1 MRPLL
6 IALLLITF
14 PGLLFALFWV
24 PGSGPRQIFEISVA
38 EDGSFTTY
46 SESYGGFRGRIDYWD
61 PSLNHQ
67 KRINL
72 SGFLSEGAHALS
84 PDGCKVA
91 AITTDGRSQTIELVG
106 VAEGT
111 LKVAIDAPEG
121 WVSSLDFCG
130 NNESI
135 LARCDSENNVFIF
148 CQDGNVNQRLRSG
161 YELYSAFGSQYFAM
175 SNRVR
180 LASPASHVFEYR
192 FYDARTTPL
201 QLIYRE
207 QRPIEDWA
215 GQGVAIGADGMIVVQ
230 HPDHI
235 QFRDTDGS
243 ERKIDWPAERGKVL
257 QIDPTNS
264 YLLLSYI
271 SSEQQSVII
280 LDAQAGKVLG
290 RREFTW
296 GDWSIFGL
304 NNVRFRDASSLLFTE
319 SFNGPSGSVSG
330 RIVRWNWREDTTTTK
345 SVGGT
350 TDEIFFRRLKW
361 LDVSL
366 LVWCV
371 IATGLARSSHRKIT
385 PTIVLAAV
393 SGLGCVW
400 AFYQPRFE
408 ELYLEWQTA
417 NPSWFVLTT
426 IWLVIPVRLC
436 LVICHA
442 PDKLLRRLPLLV
454 LLLALSAD
462 RLHHLFPT
470 GSWFF
475 PLILL
480 LVSIWLIGISIS
492 IEYFMA
498 RRQKAAQI
506 DRSVTVGSK
515 IGSFRLIDLLLLVGA
530 LAVVSGLLSKFD
542 GFDQN
547 LTSITWALVCSIFL
561 AFLAALGGWLSLSKA
576 SWWKGYLPLMGLSFL
591 VPWCLTSTSIVS
603 GFGYWSIDGGDQFP
617 FLHRQTLPYMLCLF
631 TAFLVYATWLYRG
644 TMIDSESEDVIKPN
658 YQILFLQ
665 LIKARL
671 TKVSLRLLR
680 SSLSKK
686 VPFIVA
692 VSSLL
697 LGIILIIFAPGFSQ
711 QNPYK
716 NWWYGVGF
724 LLLVI
729 TPWMSRICRYGI
741 QRTIENLMIS
751 E

>member
-1 MRPLL
+1 MRSLL

-24 PGSGPRQIFEISVA
+24 PGSGPREIFDISVA

-61 PSLNHQ
+61 PGLNHQ

-72 SGFLSEGAHALS
+72 SGFLSEGDHALS
-84 PDGCKVA
+84 PDGSKVA

-130 NNESI
+130 KNESV
-135 LARCDSENNVFIF
+135 LARFDSENNVFIF
-148 CQDGNVNQRLRSG
+148 GQDGNVNQRLHSG

-180 LASPASHVFEYR
+180 LASPASDFFEYR
-192 FYDARTTPL
+192 FYNARTTPL

-207 QRPIEDWA
+207 QRPTEDWA
-215 GQGVAIGADGMIVVQ
+215 GQGVAIGANGMIVVQ

-330 RIVRWNWREDTTTTK
+330 RIVRWKWREDTTTTK

-350 TDEIFFRRLKW
+350 TDKIFFRRLKW

-408 ELYLEWQTA
+408 ELYLEWETA
-417 NPSWFVLTT
+417 NPSWLVLTT
-426 IWLVIPVRLC
+426 IWLVIPVRGC
-436 LVICHA
+436 LAICHA
-442 PDKLLRRLPLLV
+442 PDKILRWLPILV

-480 LVSIWLIGISIS
+480 LVSIWLIGVSIF

-506 DRSVTVGSK
+506 DRSVWVGSQ
-515 IGSFRLIDLLLLVGA
+515 IGSFRLIDLVLLIGA
-530 LAVVSGLLSKFD
+530 LAVVFGLLSKFD

-547 LTSITWALVCSIFL
+547 LTSIIWALVCSILL
-561 AFLAALGGWLSLSKA
+561 AFVAALVGWLSLSKA
-576 SWWKGYLPLMGLSFL
+576 SWWKRYLPLVGLAFL
-591 VPWCLTSTSIVS
+591 VPWGFTSIVS
-603 GFGYWSIDGGDQFP
+603 FFDFRSIDGGDQFP
-617 FLHRQTLPYMLCLF
+617 IFNLQLLPYMIWLF
-631 TAFLVYATWLYRG
+631 TAFLVYAMWLYRG
-644 TMIDSESEDVIKPN
+644 TMIDSQSNGVIKPN
-658 YQILFLQ
+658 YQILLLQ

-686 VPFIVA
+686 IPFIVA

-697 LGIILIIFAPGFSQ
+697 LGIILIVFAPGFSQ

-716 NWWYGVGF
+716 TWWYGVGF

-741 QRTIENLMIS
+741 HKTIENLMIS

>member
-24 PGSGPRQIFEISVA
+24 PGSGPRKIFEISVA
-38 EDGSFTTY
+38 EDGSLTTY

-61 PSLNHQ
+61 SGLNHQ

-84 PDGCKVA
+84 PDGSKVA
-91 AITTDGRSQTIELVG
+91 AITTDGRSQTIELVS
-106 VAEGT
+106 VADGT

-130 NNESI
+130 KKESV
-135 LARCDSENNVFIF
+135 LARFDSENNVFIF
-148 CQDGNVNQRLRSG
+148 GQDGNVNQRLHSG

-180 LASPASHVFEYR
+180 FKSPASDDLEYR

-201 QLIYRE
+201 RLIYRE
-207 QRPIEDWA
+207 QRPTEDWA
-215 GQGVAIGADGMIVVQ
+215 GQGVAIGANGMIVVQ

-235 QFRDTDGS
+235 QFLDTDGS
-243 ERKIDWPAERGKVL
+243 ERKIDWPAELGKVL

-264 YLLLSYI
+264 YLLLGNF
-271 SSEQQSVII
+271 SSETPLVGMVV
-280 LDAQAGKVLG
+280 DAQTGEVLG
-290 RREFTW
+290 RREISRLHSLGFH
-296 GDWSIFGL
+296 
-304 NNVRFRDASSLLFTE
+304 DATSLLFTE
-319 SFNGPSGSVSG
+319 SFSGPSGSVSD
-330 RIVRWNWREDTTTTK
+330 RIIRWKWRENTTTTQ

-350 TDEIFFRRLKW
+350 TNEIFLRRLKW

-371 IATGLARSSHRKIT
+371 VATGLARRSHRKIA

-408 ELYLEWQTA
+408 ELYLEWETV
-417 NPSWFVLTT
+417 NPSWLVLTT
-426 IWLVIPVRLC
+426 IWLVIPVCGC
-436 LVICHA
+436 LAICHS

-462 RLHHLFPT
+462 RLHHLLPT

-480 LVSIWLIGISIS
+480 LVSIWLIGVSIS

-498 RRQKAAQI
+498 RGQKAAQI
-506 DRSVTVGSK
+506 DRSVTVGSQ
-515 IGSFRLIDLLLLVGA
+515 IGSFRLMDLLLLIGA
-530 LAVVSGLLSKFD
+530 LAVVFGLLSKFD
-542 GFDQN
+542 RFDQN
-547 LTSITWALVCSIFL
+547 LTSITWALVCSILL

-576 SWWKGYLPLMGLSFL
+576 SWWKGYLPLVGLAFL
-591 VPWCLTSTSIVS
+591 VPWCLTSTSLVS
-603 GFGYWSIDGGDQFP
+603 SFGYWSIDGGDEFP
-617 FLHRQTLPYMLCLF
+617 FLRRQMLPYMLCPF

-697 LGIILIIFAPGFSQ
+697 LGITLIVFAPGFSQ

-716 NWWYGVGF
+716 TWWYGVGF

-741 QRTIENLMIS
+741 QKIIENLMIS